1 MSAAPP
7 SPLSTASAP
16 GPDAAASPRLPLAGL
31 LALACAGFIT
41 ILTEALPA
49 GLLSP
54 MSADLGVS
62 RALVGQLVT
71 IYAIGSLVAALPMT
85 ALTRRLPRRP
95 LLLTAIAGFVV
106 VNTITAFTHHYGV
119 MLVARF
125 CAGIS
130 AGLLWS
136 LVAGYASRMV
146 PPQLQGRAIAVAMV
160 GTPLALSLGIP
171 AGTLL
176 GQTIGWRWAFSLMS
190 LLSVGLLV
198 WARLAL
204 PPLPAPGAAAQ
215 QPLRAV
221 LRLRGM
227 RPALAVMFLYVLA
240 HNVLY
245 TYIEPFAALSGAAT
259 WLDRLLLVF
268 GVAAL
273 LGIWITGLLVDRWL
287 RLLVVLSTLA
297 FAAAA
302 LALAAWPH
310 SVAVLVVA
318 TVVWGVSFGGVPTQF
333 QTAVARRGGEAAD
346 IAQSFVVTGWN
357 LAIALGGIAG
367 GVMLETLGE
376 RWLPALLVLLL
387 AATLAVVLRQPQAW
401 EPVRT

>member
-1 MSAAPP
+1 MSAPAEACVPQP
-7 SPLSTASAP
+7 
-16 GPDAAASPRLPLAGL
+16 AATRLPLGGL
-31 LALACAGFIT
+31 LALACAGFVT

-71 IYAIGSLVAALPMT
+71 VYALGSLLAALPMT

-95 LLLTAIAGFVV
+95 LLLAAIAGFAL
-106 VNTITAFTHHYGV
+106 VNTLTALTHDYTV

-125 CAGIS
+125 VAGIS

-146 PPQLQGRAIAVAMV
+146 APALQGRAIAVAMV

-176 GQTIGWRWAFSLMS
+176 GQTIGWRWAFGVMSLMS
-190 LLSVGLLV
+190 VALLV
-198 WARLAL
+198 WARLTLPAL
-204 PPLPAPGAAAQ
+204 SAPGAAAR
-215 QPLRAV
+215 QPLLKV
-221 LRLRGM
+221 LTLPGLRT
-227 RPALAVMFLYVLA
+227 ALLAMFLFVLA

-245 TYIEPFAALSGAAT
+245 TYIEPFAALAGAAG

-268 GVAAL
+268 GVASL
-273 LGIWITGLLVDRWL
+273 VGIWITGMWVDRGL
-287 RLLVVLSTLA
+287 GVLVVASTLG
-297 FAAAA
+297 FIVAA
-302 LALAAWPH
+302 LALACWPG
-310 SVAVLVVA
+310 SPAVLVAA
-318 TVVWGVSFGGVPTQF
+318 TVVWGLAFGGVATQF
-333 QTAVARRGGEAAD
+333 QTAVARRAGEAAD

-357 LAIALGGIAG
+357 LAIALGGLAG
-367 GVMLETLGE
+367 GVMLETVGE
-376 RWLPALLVLLL
+376 RWLPVALLAVLV
-387 AATLAVVLRQPQAW
+387 AALAVVLRQPRAW
-401 EPVRT
+401 QPALP

>member
-1 MSAAPP
+1 MSGEAGAC
-7 SPLSTASAP
+7 AR
-16 GPDAAASPRLPLAGL
+16 PDAPVAAERLPLSGL

-71 IYAIGSLVAALPMT
+71 IYAFGSLVAALPMT
-85 ALTRRLPRRP
+85 ALTQRLPRRP
-95 LLLTAIAGFVV
+95 LLLAAIAGFVV
-106 VNTITAFTHHYGV
+106 VNTVTALTHHYAV

-125 CAGIS
+125 VAGIS

-146 PPQLQGRAIAVAMV
+146 APRLQGRAIAVAMV

-176 GQTIGWRWAFSLMS
+176 GQTIGWRWAFTLIS

-204 PPLPAPGAAAQ
+204 PALSAPGTGTGARQ
-215 QPLRAV
+215 TLGAV
-221 LRLRGM
+221 WRLPGM
-227 RPALAVMFLYVLA
+227 RGALLTMFLFVLA

-245 TYIEPFAALSGAAT
+245 TYIEPFAALSGAVA

-273 LGIWITGLLVDRWL
+273 VGIWITGLWVDRWL
-287 RLLVVLSTLA
+287 RVLVMASTAGFVLAALA
-297 FAAAA
+297 FALWPAS
-302 LALAAWPH
+302 AW
-310 SVAVLVVA
+310 VLVLG
-318 TVVWGVSFGGVPTQF
+318 TVMWGMAFGGVPTLF
-333 QTAVARRGGEAAD
+333 QTAVARRAGVAGD

-357 LAIALGGIAG
+357 LAIAIAGVVG
-367 GVMLETLGE
+367 GVMLETWGE
-376 RWLPALLVLLL
+376 RWLPGVVLALL
-387 AATLAVVLRQPQAW
+387 AATLVVVLRRPGAW
-401 EPVRT
+401 APTLDR